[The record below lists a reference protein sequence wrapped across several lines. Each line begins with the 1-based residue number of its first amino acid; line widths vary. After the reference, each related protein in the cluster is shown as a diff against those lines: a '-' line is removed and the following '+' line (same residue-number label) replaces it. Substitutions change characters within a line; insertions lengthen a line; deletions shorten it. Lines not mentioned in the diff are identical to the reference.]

1 MTLLQYCSKSRSSAI
16 YADVRCSSCYERLS
30 IGRLSIGRLSI
41 GVLHTD
47 EYTRAFENC

>member
-16 YADVRCSSCYERLS
+16 YADVRCSPCYE
-30 IGRLSIGRLSI
+30 RLSIGRLSI